1 MQKTF
6 FIVVV
11 PILIVWLFFVPDNE
25 RAYAF
30 DFTDIGAIGA
40 AYMTHLSL
48 HEIGHQIVAEESGA
62 DSPKMSFFTKKDGRL
77 YPGLSTYKDIPK
89 ESKCPMQRVVIG
101 WQALHLNMA
110 RILKRIMPQITY
122 YILKNIHDWENVNE
136 NSYLIV
142 V

>member
-1 MQKTF
+1 MYKIRYIMITMG
-6 FIVVV
+6 
-11 PILIVWLFFVPDNE
+11 LLAWLFLMTNGKN
-25 RAYAF
+25 ACAF
-30 DFTDIGAIGA
+30 HFTDIGAIGA

-48 HEIGHQIVAEESGA
+48 YEVGHHVVAEEVGA

-122 YILKNIHDWENVNE
+122 YILKNIHDWGNVNE
-136 NSYLIV
+136 NS
-142 V
+142 